1 MNSKENAPLKKKK
14 SKKGKVGK
22 IGKKEKIIIIKELN
36 KKSNI
41 LISTNSDL
49 KIFNFTKIAQVNN
62 SNKQKNEKQH
72 KIINDYELN
81 NLPYNDAI
89 KIDKRTYIQYY
100 FSLLKTK
107 HIILFTFYI
116 RNDYNSKI
124 IKLILFLFSIS
135 LYLALNALFFNDSTM
150 HKIYIYKGNFK
161 IIYQIK
167 QIIYSSIISS
177 VINTIIRN
185 LSLTERNIVQLK
197 NEKSNKIEKGKKLL
211 KLLFIKFIIF
221 FILIFIFLL
230 LFWYYISC
238 FCVIYKNTQILLI
251 KDSVI
256 SFGISLLFPFIL
268 LLFPGTFRIYSLKK
282 ENSECIYKISRIF
295 QFAF

>member
-1 MNSKENAPLKKKK
+1 M
-14 SKKGKVGK
+14 
-22 IGKKEKIIIIKELN
+22 
-36 KKSNI
+36 
-41 LISTNSDL
+41 ISTNSDL

-221 FILIFIFLL
+221 FIFIFLL
-230 LFWYYISC
+230 LFWYYLSC

-251 KDSVI
+251 QDSLI
-256 SFGISLLFPFIL
+256 SFGISLLYPFIL
-268 LLFPGTFRIYSLKK
+268 LLFPGPFRIYSLKK